1 MRLIQYLN
9 LHYKQT
15 RESDTKFNSIE
26 ELRDEIGDQEVN
38 DVIDDY
44 YKQDLETRVYIVDT
58 CLDDYDDLPTF
69 RNDCTDDEFIE
80 YAEREGRIYS
90 LETFAKKFNGRESI
104 AINFNT
110 DMIRF
115 IQIPVS
121 L

>member
-1 MRLIQYLN
+1 MKTLFDELKKTMQKYDLYQHDDEVGESLDN
-9 LHYKQT
+9 LENAININT
-15 RESDTKFNSIE
+15 
-26 ELRDEIGDQEVN
+26 
-38 DVIDDY
+38 
-44 YKQDLETRVYIVDT
+44 ETRVYIVDT

-115 IQIPVS
+115 IQVPVS

>member
-1 MRLIQYLN
+1 MKTLFDELKKTMQKYDLYQHDDEVGESLDN
-9 LHYKQT
+9 LENAINT
-15 RESDTKFNSIE
+15 NI
-26 ELRDEIGDQEVN
+26 
-38 DVIDDY
+38 
-44 YKQDLETRVYIVDT
+44 ETRVYIVDT

-115 IQIPVS
+115 IQVPVS

>member
-1 MRLIQYLN
+1 MKILQYLK

-15 RESDTKFNSIE
+15 RESTYEFKSID
-26 ELRDEIGDQEVN
+26 ELCDEIGYQEV
-38 DVIDDY
+38 IDIITDFDN
-44 YKQDLETRVYIVDT
+44 QQLETRVYLVDT
-58 CLDDYDDLPTF
+58 TLDDYDDLPTF

-90 LETFAKKFNGRESI
+90 LETFTNKFNGRESI
-104 AINFNT
+104 AINFNA

-115 IQIPVS
+115 IQVPVS